1 MSAPPVSG
9 PPLVLI
15 ALTRPLLAEVLGPH
29 RPQEP
34 TELGR
39 RLDAVAH
46 AVILGSDL
54 LDPPAARAVAGP
66 GLDPS
71 IAAITLA
78 AHTRSVGLVI
88 AAATH
93 RDHPYNLARRVA
105 GVDHAT
111 RGRAGLAVAER
122 DPTATAGNPWARE
135 DAAGAAD
142 AVTAIRELWRSFP
155 ADTIV
160 ADRDSGVFAESER
173 IVAIDHRGAYD
184 IAGPFQ
190 VPTSPQVWPPVF
202 VSVLAAREL
211 VSVADI
217 VVPSGANSASR
228 IVVYRPDDARELD
241 ELLSVLPAVDR
252 SPNEPATL
260 RAVLGLPVP
269 GPAAAGRVVFPT
281 EPATPEVSRA

>member
-9 PPLVLI
+9 PLVLI
-15 ALTRPLLAEVLGPH
+15 ALPRPLLAEVL
-29 RPQEP
+29 RPGYPQAP
-34 TELGR
+34 ADLGR

-54 LDPPAARAVAGP
+54 LEPNTVTDTA

-71 IAAITLA
+71 VAAITLA
-78 AHTRSVGLVI
+78 AHTRRTGLVI
-88 AAATH
+88 AAAAH

-111 RGRAGLAVAER
+111 NGRAGLAIAEA
-122 DPTATAGNPWARE
+122 DPAATPGNPWTRGDSPVAP
-135 DAAGAAD
+135 D

-155 ADTIV
+155 ADAII

-184 IAGPFQ
+184 ITGPFQ

-202 VSVLAAREL
+202 VSGLATKEL
-211 VSVADI
+211 VRVADV
-217 VVPSGANSASR
+217 VVPVDAGDAGV
-228 IVVYRPDDARELD
+228 VVYRPADALELD
-241 ELLSVLPAVDR
+241 ELLTVLPAVPEGR
-252 SPNEPATL
+252 SATL
-260 RAVLGLPVP
+260 RSAFGLAA
-269 GPAAAGRVVFPT
+269 PAAHPAGRAVFPAAT
-281 EPATPEVSRA
+281 TPEVSRA